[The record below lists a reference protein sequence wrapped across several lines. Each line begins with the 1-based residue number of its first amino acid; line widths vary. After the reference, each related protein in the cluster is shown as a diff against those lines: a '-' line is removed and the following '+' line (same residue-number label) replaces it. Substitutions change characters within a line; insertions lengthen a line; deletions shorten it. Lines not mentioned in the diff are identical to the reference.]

1 MIPLL
6 DLAALHAELRPEL
19 DAAWTSVMDRGSF
32 VMGQECNAFEQEF
45 AGYCGVLHSVG
56 VGNGL
61 DALRL
66 SLAALG
72 VGPGDEVIVPGHTF
86 VATWLA
92 VDAVGATPVAA
103 DVLADFPQLDPAAV
117 EAAVTPRTAA
127 IVAVHLYGSPAP
139 MRQLRTIADRH
150 GLALV
155 EDAAQAHGARLHGK
169 RAGSLG
175 DIAAFSFYPGKNL
188 GALGDGGAVTTNDPA
203 LADRIRSL
211 RNYGSRK
218 KYEHLERGGN
228 SRLDEIQAAM
238 LRVKLRRLDAGN
250 THRRLVSDRYR
261 TLLAEVPGVKPI
273 SHVDGAEPVDHLF
286 VIRTQRRDALA
297 AALADAG
304 VETGVHYPTPPHLT
318 GAYAAEFGHLHL
330 PETTRWA
337 EEVLSL
343 PIGPTL
349 ALADAGAVAAA
360 VADVGRWFPL
370 LGEEA
375 PTRSCSRV
383 QESNPH
389 RAR

>member
-1 MIPLL
+1 MIRLL

-19 DAAWTSVMDRGSF
+19 DAAWTTVMDRGSF
-32 VMGQECNAFEQEF
+32 VMGEECSAFEQEF
-45 AGYCGVLHSVG
+45 AAYCGVTHAVG

-86 VATWLA
+86 IATWLA

-103 DVLADFPQLDPAAV
+103 DVLPDCPQLDPAAV

-127 IVAVHLYGSPAP
+127 IIAVHLYGSPAP
-139 MRQLRTIADRH
+139 MRALRTIADQH

-155 EDAAQAHGARLHGK
+155 EDAAQAHGARLHGC

-188 GALGDGGAVTTNDPA
+188 GALGDGGAVTTDDPA
-203 LADRIRSL
+203 LANRERSL
-211 RNYGSRK
+211 RNYGSRE

-238 LRVKLRRLDAGN
+238 LRVKLRYLDTGN
-250 THRRLVSDRYR
+250 AHRRSVSDRYR
-261 TLLAEVPGVKPI
+261 TLLADVPGVTPI
-273 SHVDGAEPVDHLF
+273 AHVDGAEPVDHLF

-297 AALADAG
+297 AALAEAG

-318 GAYAAEFGHLHL
+318 GAYVADFGHLHL
-330 PETTRWA
+330 PETVRWA
-337 EEVLSL
+337 GEVLSL
-343 PIGPTL
+343 PTGPTL
-349 ALADAGAVAAA
+349 ALSAVDVVAEAVRAA
-360 VADVGRWFPL
+360 VSQGLAKV
-370 LGEEA
+370 
-375 PTRSCSRV
+375 
-383 QESNPH
+383 
-389 RAR
+389 